1 MERRSI
7 DIRAVRANVE
17 RMLAESP
24 EASVVVLAD
33 ETAHTGLLV
42 QVMDQVRLAGVNDI
56 AVAARQQEA
65 EDVQAS
71 RRVRVWPALTIAVL
85 LFLIMH
91 VRLHVPSVHAPIRM
105 PTPSLILFVSHLKH
119 SPLREMSVNHLRNPI
134 RPKYRQ
140 PRALPYRREP
150 ASTFRHRR

>member
-1 MERRSI
+1 MKRRRDRRDSAPEINLTPMIDMVFILLIFFLVASSFVKEAGIEVNRPVAQTAQTQGRGTIRIALSETGEIWMERRAI

-56 AVAARQQEA
+56 AVAARQQEG
-65 EDVQAS
+65 
-71 RRVRVWPALTIAVL
+71 
-85 LFLIMH
+85 
-91 VRLHVPSVHAPIRM
+91 
-105 PTPSLILFVSHLKH
+105 
-119 SPLREMSVNHLRNPI
+119 
-134 RPKYRQ
+134 
-140 PRALPYRREP
+140 
-150 ASTFRHRR
+150 

>member
-1 MERRSI
+1 MRRRRDRRDSAPEINLTPMIDMVFILLIFFLVASSFVKEAGIEVNRPVAQTAQTQGRGTIRIALSETGEIWMERRSI

-56 AVAARQQEA
+56 AVAARQQEG
-65 EDVQAS
+65 
-71 RRVRVWPALTIAVL
+71 
-85 LFLIMH
+85 
-91 VRLHVPSVHAPIRM
+91 
-105 PTPSLILFVSHLKH
+105 
-119 SPLREMSVNHLRNPI
+119 
-134 RPKYRQ
+134 
-140 PRALPYRREP
+140 
-150 ASTFRHRR
+150 

>member
-1 MERRSI
+1 MRRRRDRRDSAPEINLTPMIDMVFILLIFFLVASSFVKEAGIEVNRPVAQTAQTQGRGTIRIALSEAGEIWMERRSI

-56 AVAARQQEA
+56 AVAARQQEG
-65 EDVQAS
+65 
-71 RRVRVWPALTIAVL
+71 
-85 LFLIMH
+85 
-91 VRLHVPSVHAPIRM
+91 
-105 PTPSLILFVSHLKH
+105 
-119 SPLREMSVNHLRNPI
+119 
-134 RPKYRQ
+134 
-140 PRALPYRREP
+140 
-150 ASTFRHRR
+150 

>member
-1 MERRSI
+1 MRRRRDRRDSAPEINLTPMIDMVFILLIFFLVASSFVKEAGIEVNRPVAQTAQTQGRGTIRIALSETGEIWMERRSV

-56 AVAARQQEA
+56 AVAARQQEG
-65 EDVQAS
+65 
-71 RRVRVWPALTIAVL
+71 
-85 LFLIMH
+85 
-91 VRLHVPSVHAPIRM
+91 
-105 PTPSLILFVSHLKH
+105 
-119 SPLREMSVNHLRNPI
+119 
-134 RPKYRQ
+134 
-140 PRALPYRREP
+140 
-150 ASTFRHRR
+150 

>member
-1 MERRSI
+1 MRRRRDRRDSDPEINLTPMIDMVFILLIFFLVASSFVKEAGIEVNRPVAQTAQTQGRGTIRIALSETGEIWMERRSI

-56 AVAARQQEA
+56 AVAARQQEG
-65 EDVQAS
+65 
-71 RRVRVWPALTIAVL
+71 
-85 LFLIMH
+85 
-91 VRLHVPSVHAPIRM
+91 
-105 PTPSLILFVSHLKH
+105 
-119 SPLREMSVNHLRNPI
+119 
-134 RPKYRQ
+134 
-140 PRALPYRREP
+140 
-150 ASTFRHRR
+150 

>member
-1 MERRSI
+1 MRRRRDRRDNAPEINLTPMIDMVFILLIFFLVASSFVKEAGIEVNRPVAQTAQTQGRGTIRIALSETGEIWMERRSI

-56 AVAARQQEA
+56 AVAARQQEG
-65 EDVQAS
+65 
-71 RRVRVWPALTIAVL
+71 
-85 LFLIMH
+85 
-91 VRLHVPSVHAPIRM
+91 
-105 PTPSLILFVSHLKH
+105 
-119 SPLREMSVNHLRNPI
+119 
-134 RPKYRQ
+134 
-140 PRALPYRREP
+140 
-150 ASTFRHRR
+150 

>member
-1 MERRSI
+1 MRRRRDRRDSAPEINLTPMIDMVFILLIFFLVASSFVKEAGIEVNRPVAQTAQTRGRGTIRIALSETGEIWMERRSI

-56 AVAARQQEA
+56 AVAARQQEG
-65 EDVQAS
+65 
-71 RRVRVWPALTIAVL
+71 
-85 LFLIMH
+85 
-91 VRLHVPSVHAPIRM
+91 
-105 PTPSLILFVSHLKH
+105 
-119 SPLREMSVNHLRNPI
+119 
-134 RPKYRQ
+134 
-140 PRALPYRREP
+140 
-150 ASTFRHRR
+150 

>member
-1 MERRSI
+1 MRLRRDRRDSAPEINLTPMIDMVFILLIFFLVASSFVKEAGIEVNRPVAQTAQTQGRGTIRIALSETGEIWMERRSI

-56 AVAARQQEA
+56 AVAARQQEG
-65 EDVQAS
+65 
-71 RRVRVWPALTIAVL
+71 
-85 LFLIMH
+85 
-91 VRLHVPSVHAPIRM
+91 
-105 PTPSLILFVSHLKH
+105 
-119 SPLREMSVNHLRNPI
+119 
-134 RPKYRQ
+134 
-140 PRALPYRREP
+140 
-150 ASTFRHRR
+150 